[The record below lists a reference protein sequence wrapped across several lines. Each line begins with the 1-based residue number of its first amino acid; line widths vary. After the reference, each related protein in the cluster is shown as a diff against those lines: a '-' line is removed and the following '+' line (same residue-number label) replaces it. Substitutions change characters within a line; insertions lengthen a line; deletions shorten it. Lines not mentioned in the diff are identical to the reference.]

1 MYKLLTDINLAPKDG
16 FKGFGNLGLVGK
28 TGADSES
35 LFGIFISSLIGIMTF
50 IAFIWFIFI
59 LILGA
64 IGIMT
69 AGGDKQALESSRKQ
83 IVNGFIGLTIVFA
96 SLFIV
101 SFISKVL
108 GIDDLFNI
116 GEIINLITN

>member
-1 MYKLLTDINLAPKDG
+1 
-16 FKGFGNLGLVGK
+16 
-28 TGADSES
+28 
-35 LFGIFISSLIGIMTF
+35 MTF